1 MRVYGSIKGKSIGG
15 TDLSRYKFYKFF
27 KSCDEECD
35 LEIYVFPQSGN
46 GELISVL
53 VNYEDLT
60 DASLDVAKLPTWNNE
75 PVWSASLKL
84 GSVITIEGN
93 EPWFYEHHGPKS
105 SDNNDDDEEDEEDDN
120 RAISRGYFIIG
131 V

>member
-1 MRVYGSIKGKSIGG
+1 MRVYGTVKGKSIGG

-27 KSCDEECD
+27 KSCNEECD
-35 LEIYVFPQSGN
+35 LEIYVYPETSN
-46 GELISVL
+46 GEVISVL

-75 PVWSASLKL
+75 PVWTASFKLASL
-84 GSVITIEGN
+84 ITIEGN
-93 EPWFYEHHGPKS
+93 EPWFYEHHGPKVN
-105 SDNNDDDEEDEEDDN
+105 NNDKDEENN
-120 RAISRGYFIIG
+120 RAVSRGYYIIG